1 MCPIV
6 QAYPKYLHTK
16 IAVRV
21 DKNKYSNVDNSAV
34 CISLLM
40 GEGGGGEESRK
51 GIPQTLH
58 LDLPLH
64 DVVGDSTYWY

>member
-21 DKNKYSNVDNSAV
+21 DKNKHSNVDNSV
-34 CISLLM
+34 VGISLLM
-40 GEGGGGEESRK
+40 GEGEGGGGGGGG
-51 GIPQTLH
+51 GIPESLE
-58 LDLPLH
+58 L
-64 DVVGDSTYWY
+64 STWICHCMM